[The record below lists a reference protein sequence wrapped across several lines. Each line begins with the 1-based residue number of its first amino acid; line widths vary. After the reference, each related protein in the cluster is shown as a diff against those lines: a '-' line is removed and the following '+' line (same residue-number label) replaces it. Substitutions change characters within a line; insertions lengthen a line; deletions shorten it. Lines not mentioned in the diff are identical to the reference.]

1 MRRERGSV
9 ASSSG
14 HPCPWWRLFTAVCL
28 YSAEM
33 CFPPPSSP
41 IILSSPCWFGLCGFS
56 PFALTRTAGRGLENE
71 GVCGGCT
78 FMASSLIMSL
88 QVWSFICWTGFD
100 SIHPP
105 RAWGQ
110 AFNRESR
117 LWLRLLKL
125 SWTRLCFWRRK
136 KKKKIKSKC
145 VNLRGEINK
154 AEYPFFL
161 NCRFKGFHEKLTTPM
176 M

>member
-1 MRRERGSV
+1 MGAVQCKERERGSV

-14 HPCPWWRLFTAVCL
+14 HPCPRRRPFTVVCL
-28 YSAEM
+28 YSAAI

-71 GVCGGCT
+71 GVCVGGGCT

-100 SIHPP
+100 SNHPP
-105 RAWGQ
+105 RAWAQ
-110 AFNRESR
+110 AFKGESR

-125 SWTRLCFWRRK
+125 SWTRLLLLEK
-136 KKKKIKSKC
+136 NISKC
-145 VNLRGEINK
+145 VNLRGEMSVHTH
-154 AEYPFFL
+154 FL
-161 NCRFKGFHEKLTTPM
+161 FLYL
-176 M
+176 